1 MEGTS
6 EKEQQDVLKEYYD
19 ENDDQED
26 PRMVKALWVGRVGI
40 PIIVITFTIV
50 YWIVGITSFYIG

>member
-6 EKEQQDVLKEYYD
+6 EKDQQDVLKEYYD

-26 PRMVKALWVGRVGI
+26 PRMVKALWVGSVGI

-50 YWIVGITSFYIG
+50 YWIVGITSYYIG

>member
-19 ENDDQED
+19 ENGVQED

-50 YWIVGITSFYIG
+50 YWIVGITSYYMG